1 MQSLVPNSCA
11 PINRLLKKEG
21 PVDSAAPRSVFHVN
35 ANLPVQMLR
44 KADCATMAGRQQIRD
59 RLGGSTENLNCEI
72 EADLIRRA
80 QRDPAGELWLIDHQ
94 SVVPCLEPSIV
105 IAM

>member
-1 MQSLVPNSCA
+1 
-11 PINRLLKKEG
+11 
-21 PVDSAAPRSVFHVN
+21 VDSAAPRSVFHVN

-72 EADLIRRA
+72 EADPIQTSFDARKGIRQASCGLLTIKASSRA
-80 QRDPAGELWLIDHQ
+80 LNHR
-94 SVVPCLEPSIV
+94 
-105 IAM
+105 